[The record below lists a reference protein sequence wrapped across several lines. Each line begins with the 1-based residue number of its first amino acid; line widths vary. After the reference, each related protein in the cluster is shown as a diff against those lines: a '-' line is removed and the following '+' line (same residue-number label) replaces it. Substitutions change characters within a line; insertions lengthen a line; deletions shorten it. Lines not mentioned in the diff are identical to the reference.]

1 MKNGKPRKTDPAGTS
16 REEPAVI
23 EFLRDLDHPLRAD
36 VEKVRGFL
44 LGADP
49 SIAEG
54 IKWNAPSFRTTDY
67 FATFHLRS
75 RDRIQLVFHTG
86 AKKKATAD
94 TGVDIP
100 DPAGLLKWLAKDRC
114 MVTLGAGSAIDQ
126 NRAAFEDLVRAWILW
141 V

>member
-1 MKNGKPRKTDPAGTS
+1 MKKTQAPETGEALREDPAVV
-16 REEPAVI
+16 A
-23 EFLRDLDHPLRAD
+23 FLRDLEHPLRAD
-36 VEKVRGFL
+36 IEKVRRIL
-44 LGADP
+44 LDADP

-67 FATFHLRS
+67 FATIHLRS

-86 AKKKATAD
+86 VKKKATAD
-94 TGVDIP
+94 TGVEVA

-114 MVTLGAGSAIDQ
+114 MVTLGAGAVIDEK
-126 NRAAFEDLVRAWILW
+126 RAAFEELVRAWIRF

>member
-1 MKNGKPRKTDPAGTS
+1 MKKDRKIETATVS
-16 REEPAVI
+16 REDPAVI
-23 EFLRDLDHPLRAD
+23 AFLRDLDHPLRSD
-36 VEKVRGFL
+36 MEKVRRIL
-44 LGADP
+44 IGADP

-67 FATFHLRS
+67 FATLHLRS

-94 TGVDIP
+94 SGVDVA
-100 DPAGLLKWLAKDRC
+100 DPAGLVQWLAKDRC
-114 MVTLGAGSAIDQ
+114 MVTLGAGPAIDE
-126 NRAAFEDLVRAWILW
+126 NRTAFEELIRAWIRW

>member
-1 MKNGKPRKTDPAGTS
+1 MKKDRKIETASVS
-16 REEPAVI
+16 REDPAVI
-23 EFLRDLDHPLRAD
+23 AFLRDLDHPLRSD
-36 VEKVRGFL
+36 MEKVRRIL
-44 LGADP
+44 IGADP

-67 FATFHLRS
+67 FATLNLRS

-94 TGVDIP
+94 SGVDVA
-100 DPAGLLKWLAKDRC
+100 DPAGLVQWLAKDRC
-114 MVTLGAGSAIDQ
+114 MVTLGTGPAIDE
-126 NRAAFEDLVRAWILW
+126 NRAAFEELIRAWIRW